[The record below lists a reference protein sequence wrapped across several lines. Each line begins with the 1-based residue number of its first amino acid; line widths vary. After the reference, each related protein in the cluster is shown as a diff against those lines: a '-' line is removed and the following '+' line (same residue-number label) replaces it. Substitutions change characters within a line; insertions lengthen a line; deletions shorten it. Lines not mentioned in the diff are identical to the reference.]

1 MIRQFLILLAV
12 FICLTTAS
20 KGQSVSVKTIVREA
34 EKSYH
39 AGKYSNAL
47 IKLEEAEKVAGKANS
62 SILYWRILTQRA
74 LLPGVKDPAFYTN
87 MKKFEELEIL
97 RENCSV
103 YLKNYGK
110 LAALNVQSN
119 KVYQVQQSLK
129 GYPVAKVEFDE
140 IMHLQNAIKSNH

>member
-1 MIRQFLILLAV
+1 MKQFLTFLTV
-12 FICLTTAS
+12 FICLTTVS
-20 KGQSVSVKTIVREA
+20 MGQSISAKTRIAEA

-39 AGKYSNAL
+39 SGQYSNAL
-47 IKLEEAEKVAGKANS
+47 TKLDQAEKIVGKVNS

-97 RENCSV
+97 RENCSI

-110 LAALNVQSN
+110 LVALRKEAS

-129 GYPVAKVEFDE
+129 GYPVAKMEFDE
-140 IMHLQNAIKSNH
+140 NMHLQNAIKSNH

>member
-1 MIRQFLILLAV
+1 MMRQFLTLLIA
-12 FICLTTAS
+12 FICLTTVS
-20 KGQSVSVKTIVREA
+20 MGQSAAVKTRIKEA

-47 IKLEEAEKVAGKANS
+47 IKLEQAEKVAGKANS
-62 SILYWRILTQRA
+62 SILYWRILAQRA
-74 LLPGVKDPAFYTN
+74 LLPGVKAPAFYTN

-97 RENCSV
+97 RENCSI

-110 LAALNVQSN
+110 LAALNEQSN

>member
-1 MIRQFLILLAV
+1 MKQFMTLLAA

-20 KGQSVSVKTIVREA
+20 MGQSVSAKASVK
-34 EKSYH
+34 S
-39 AGKYSNAL
+39 AGK
-47 IKLEEAEKVAGKANS
+47 VAASTLYKQ
-62 SILYWRILTQRA
+62 ILAQRA

-97 RENCSV
+97 RENCSI

-110 LAALNVQSN
+110 LVAFRKEAN

-140 IMHLQNAIKSNH
+140 NMHLQNAIKSIKN

>member
-1 MIRQFLILLAV
+1 MKQFLSLLVV
-12 FICLTTAS
+12 FTCLTMTGM
-20 KGQSVSVKTIVREA
+20 GQSISAKTRIREA
-34 EKSYH
+34 QKSYH
-39 AGKYSNAL
+39 IGQYNSAL
-47 IKLEEAEKVAGKANS
+47 TKLEQAEKAVGKVNF

-74 LLPGVKDPAFYTN
+74 LLPSVKDPAFYTN

-97 RENCSV
+97 RENCSI
-103 YLKNYGK
+103 YLKTYGK
-110 LAALNVQSN
+110 LAALNEQSN

>member
-1 MIRQFLILLAV
+1 MKQFLNLLV
-12 FICLTTAS
+12 IFTCLTIAS
-20 KGQSVSVKTIVREA
+20 MGQSISAKTRIKEA

-39 AGKYSNAL
+39 AGQYNSAL
-47 IKLEEAEKVAGKANS
+47 TKLEQAEKVVGKVNS
-62 SILYWRILTQRA
+62 SILYWRILAQRA
-74 LLPGVKDPAFYTN
+74 LLPGIKDPAFYTN

-97 RENCSV
+97 RENCIIF
-103 YLKNYGK
+103 LKNYGK
-110 LAALNVQSN
+110 LAALNEQSN

>member
-1 MIRQFLILLAV
+1 MRQFLTLLAV

-20 KGQSVSVKTIVREA
+20 MGQSVSAKARIKPSVKVTA
-34 EKSYH
+34 STLYKQ
-39 AGKYSNAL
+39 
-47 IKLEEAEKVAGKANS
+47 
-62 SILYWRILTQRA
+62 ILAQRS

-97 RENCSV
+97 RENCSI

-110 LAALNVQSN
+110 LVALRKEAN

-140 IMHLQNAIKSNH
+140 NMHLQNAIKSNH

>member
-1 MIRQFLILLAV
+1 MMKQFLTLLVV
-12 FICLTTAS
+12 FTCLTTAS
-20 KGQSVSVKTIVREA
+20 MGQSVTARARNKPSGQVTASTLYKQ
-34 EKSYH
+34 
-39 AGKYSNAL
+39 
-47 IKLEEAEKVAGKANS
+47 
-62 SILYWRILTQRA
+62 ILAQRA

-97 RENCSV
+97 RENCSI

-110 LAALNVQSN
+110 LVALRKEAN

-140 IMHLQNAIKSNH
+140 NMHLQNAIKSNH

>member
-1 MIRQFLILLAV
+1 MKQFMTLLVV
-12 FICLTTAS
+12 FTCLTTAS
-20 KGQSVSVKTIVREA
+20 MGQSVPAKARIKHSVKVTA
-34 EKSYH
+34 STLYKQ
-39 AGKYSNAL
+39 
-47 IKLEEAEKVAGKANS
+47 
-62 SILYWRILTQRA
+62 ILAQRA

-97 RENCSV
+97 RENCSI

-110 LAALNVQSN
+110 LVALRKEAS

-140 IMHLQNAIKSNH
+140 NMHLQNAIKSNH